1 MKIGITCYPSYGGSG
16 VVATEIGK
24 ELAERGHE
32 IHFITYAIPIKLDTT
47 SDRIHFHEVEMM
59 NYPLFEH
66 PPYALALATKMADVA
81 THHDLDLL
89 HVHYAI
95 PHSVSAFL
103 AKEMLKPKR
112 LPVITTLHGTDI
124 TLVGND
130 RSYLPITRLSIEKS
144 DGVTAVS
151 EYLRELTRREF
162 EMDGPITVIPNF
174 VNCDVFRPSRDEIL
188 RGKYALPGE
197 RILIH
202 VSNFRPV
209 KRVNHVVEVFDR
221 VQRQVPARLLMV
233 GDGPERSNA
242 EWLAHNKG
250 LEDRAL
256 FLGKQDSIAELLG
269 VADLLLLPSDTE
281 SFGLVA
287 LEAMACQVP
296 VIASRV
302 GGLPEVVRDGRDG
315 YLVTPG
321 DVTTMASRAVELL
334 TDPGRHRTM
343 GRNARDFAMEKF
355 CSTKIIP
362 LYEEYYRQ
370 VIGTVRPGLEL
381 GAAASKWRVESEEGR
396 VKRG

>member
-32 IHFITYAIPIKLDTT
+32 IHFITYAIPIKLDAT

-81 THHDLDLL
+81 IHQDLDLL
-89 HVHYAI
+89 HDHYAI

-103 AKEMLKPKR
+103 AKEMLKPMR
-112 LPVITTLHGTDI
+112 LPVVTTLHGTDI

-151 EYLRELTRREF
+151 EFLRELTGREF
-162 EMDGPITVIPNF
+162 EMDDPITVIPNF
-174 VNCDVFRPSRDEIL
+174 VNCDVFQRSHDEIL
-188 RGKYALPGE
+188 RGRYALPEE

-202 VSNFRPV
+202 ISNFRPV
-209 KRVNHVVEVFDR
+209 KRVNDVVEIFDR
-221 VQRQVPARLLMV
+221 VQSRVPARLLMV

-250 LEDRAL
+250 LENRVV

-269 VADLLLLPSDTE
+269 VSDLLLLPSDTE
-281 SFGLVA
+281 SCGLVA

-315 YLVTPG
+315 YLVTPR
-321 DVTTMASRAVELL
+321 DVTTMASRAIELL
-334 TDPGRHRTM
+334 MDSERHSTM

-362 LYEEYYRQ
+362 LYENYYRE
-370 VIGTVRPGLEL
+370 VIRSVRQGLEL
-381 GAAASKWRVESEEGR
+381 GAAAI
-396 VKRG
+396 

>member
-1 MKIGITCYPSYGGSG
+1 MRIGITCYPSYGGSG

-32 IHFITYAIPIKLDTT
+32 IHFISYAIPIKLDAT

-66 PPYALALATKMADVA
+66 APYALALATKMADVA
-81 THHDLDLL
+81 IHQDLDLL

-151 EYLRELTRREF
+151 ESLRELTRREF
-162 EMDGPITVIPNF
+162 ELEVPIAVIPNF
-174 VNCDVFRPSRDEIL
+174 VNCDVFQPSQDETL
-188 RGKYALPGE
+188 RGKYSLPGE
-197 RILIH
+197 KILVHI
-202 VSNFRPV
+202 SNFRPV
-209 KRVNHVVEVFDR
+209 KRVNDVIEIFDR
-221 VQRQVPARLLMV
+221 VQRQIPARLLMV

-242 EWLAHNKG
+242 EWLAHNKA
-250 LEDRAL
+250 LEDRAI
-256 FLGKQDSIAELLG
+256 FLGKQDSIAELLS
-269 VADLLLLPSDTE
+269 VSDLLLLPSENE

-315 YLVTPG
+315 FLVPPG
-321 DVTTMASRAVELL
+321 DVATMASRAVELL
-334 TDPGRHRTM
+334 TDPRRHQTM

-370 VIGTVRPGLEL
+370 VIRAVKQGLEL
-381 GAAASKWRVESEEGR
+381 GAAAI
-396 VKRG
+396 